1 MCKFHVL
8 QNALVIKTLV
18 FCCEQKIFAVNLT
31 KHMTA
36 DVSHTQL
43 IKLLETFVIGLFFI
57 FIISVVDYIK
67 YFNASLR
74 NNQKI
79 SFYTNT
85 LIYFQVYIITR
96 FSIHFHLTNY
106 STVMIERH
114 IIQFSFVK

>member
-1 MCKFHVL
+1 
-8 QNALVIKTLV
+8 
-18 FCCEQKIFAVNLT
+18 
-31 KHMTA
+31 MTA

-57 FIISVVDYIK
+57 FIITVVNYITQ
-67 YFNASLR
+67 FNASLR
-74 NNQKI
+74 
-79 SFYTNT
+79 NT
-85 LIYFQVYIITR
+85 LIYFQVYIITK